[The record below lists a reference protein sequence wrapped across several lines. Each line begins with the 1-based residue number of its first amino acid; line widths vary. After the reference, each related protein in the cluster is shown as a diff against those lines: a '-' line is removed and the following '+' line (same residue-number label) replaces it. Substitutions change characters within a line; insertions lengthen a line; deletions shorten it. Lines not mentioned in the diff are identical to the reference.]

1 MSPGAAEQPE
11 AAQVIPGTLADL
23 LDRPLYAHLATVR
36 PDGTPQ
42 VNPTW
47 FRFDGEYLWLTTTSR
62 RQKNRNW
69 QAQPAVALSITDPDD
84 PGRYLEVRG
93 RVERI
98 VPDPRGAEFVRLA
111 ERYGE
116 PQGPPADAAYR
127 IAVAIRPE
135 RTTTQ

>member
-1 MSPGAAEQPE
+1 MSPAAADQPE
-11 AAQVIPGTLADL
+11 AAQVIPGPLADL

-47 FRFDGEYLWLTTTSR
+47 FRFDGEYLWLTTTSK

-69 QAQPAVALSITDPDD
+69 RAQPAVALSITDPDD

-98 VPDPRGAEFVRLA
+98 VPDPGGAEFVRLA

-116 PQGPPADAAYR
+116 PQGPPADAADR